1 VFGIE
6 HLGRRGYAVPKK
18 QNVPPAV
25 KEAIRGRLKDPQL
38 AEVAAHFFAQA
49 GGPREVAKMLF
60 LEFTKA
66 KEGSVVRQRIL
77 DMILRVTRF
86 ANEKNAPRDD
96 MGMLSEED
104 LASEFELAMAELPK
118 EAFDAAAESAEA
130 VSGPGPAVHDPGAT
144 AAAAASGGVADPG
157 PAADDPAAAL

>member
-1 VFGIE
+1 
-6 HLGRRGYAVPKK
+6 VPKK

-38 AEVAAHFFAQA
+38 AEVAAHFFAHA
-49 GGPREVAKMLF
+49 GGPRQVAKMLF
-60 LEFTKA
+60 QEFNRA

-96 MGMLSEED
+96 TGMLSDQD
-104 LASEFELAMAELPK
+104 LAREFEAAMAELP
-118 EAFDAAAESAEA
+118 EEVFNAAESASP
-130 VSGPGPAVHDPGAT
+130 VPGPGPEVHDPGPPGAE
-144 AAAAASGGVADPG
+144 AAAGDGG
-157 PAADDPAAAL
+157 PAPPADDHPAP